1 MLQYQQGPTKT
12 LQNGAAD
19 TLLWEQGSIPSG
31 SQVKAVSFV
40 YTGTGHTLSDTATI
54 KLMRGGTIFMSFA
67 SNLQQSALVDSLGK
81 KTVANTAQRFTIP
94 IQNTFGWPYQYPFL
108 AAPPNEALSIEIVT
122 STGSSATGTII
133 PYFHLDASA
142 PASAYPIMISQLLG
156 PAGSLTNYEFNV
168 TQQGTMLHGF
178 ILDETNITTI
188 RFNYLGTDV
197 WPSFTPSALN
207 EVQELIQ
214 GTTVTTNRAFY
225 LPTPVPVVPGQTK
238 LIITSGGNVGQ
249 VIPLLSQ
256 PYSA

>member
-1 MLQYQQGPTKT
+1 MLQYQQGPTKA
-12 LQNGAAD
+12 LQNSVAD

-40 YTGTGHTLSDTATI
+40 MTGANHDLDSIATI
-54 KLMRGGTIFMSFA
+54 KLMRGGTIFQSFA
-67 SNLQQSALVDSLGK
+67 TDLQLSALCDSLGK
-81 KTVANTAQRFTIP
+81 KTVASSVVRFTVP
-94 IQNTFGWPYQYPFL
+94 IQNVFGWPVQYPFL
-108 AAPPNEALSIEIVT
+108 AAPPNEALSIEVVT
-122 STGSSATGTII
+122 DGTGSAVGTII

-142 PASAYPIMISQLLG
+142 PASAYPVMISQLLG

-178 ILDETNITTI
+178 IIDETNITTI

-197 WPSFTPSALN
+197 WPSFTPGGLN
-207 EVQELIQ
+207 EVQELWQ

-238 LIITSGGNVGQ
+238 LIVTSGGNVGQ
-249 VIPLLSQ
+249 VMPLLSQ
-256 PYSA
+256 PYA